1 MLIKRVYEI
10 DPMICPKCGQSMT
23 VVSFI
28 EPPQAEVIE
37 NILKHCGL
45 WKEPA
50 SRAPPDT
57 DSLARELGFG
67 FLSCFTPLTRPSCS
81 REAAVFSP
89 PPSSPGPYLRG
100 YRYLPGHLLT
110 NTTILWHGDTL
121 YFHAVFGMVQGRE
134 RAIFTRIDHIRA
146 E

>member
-1 MLIKRVYEI
+1 MEGTCLQGATGHRQPGSGTGFWFPELFYAANAAKLLQ
-10 DPMICPKCGQSMT
+10 G
-23 VVSFI
+23 
-28 EPPQAEVIE
+28 
-37 NILKHCGL
+37 
-45 WKEPA
+45 
-50 SRAPPDT
+50 SR
-57 DSLARELGFG
+57 G
-67 FLSCFTPLTRPSCS
+67 FLT
-81 REAAVFSP
+81 